1 MTTQIP
7 TDAPKDRGSEQ
18 SLEQKAIAGMS
29 QGALV
34 RGRFF
39 RHRGAMTALVIL
51 VLVIILA
58 FTSVGTVIGGTGKLE
73 ASPDGTLGVNGW
85 RIPGWWPLDWFT
97 AYPIV
102 NGGMPTLT
110 LWPFSLGEHPF
121 GQDTLGKD
129 VFAQVMRG
137 TQQSITVMFLVGIVS
152 LIIGVLLGA
161 LSGFYRGWIDSII
174 MRFTDVV
181 IIIPIIV
188 IGSIIGRILGGSSAV
203 VFGIF
208 LGIVSWT
215 GLARL
220 VRGDFLAL
228 REREFVD
235 AARVAGASNSRIIFR
250 HILPN
255 AVGIIIVNTT
265 LLMSAAV
272 LTEAALSF
280 LGFGITPPDVSLGQ
294 IISEYREAFRT
305 RPWLFWWP
313 GLFIII
319 LALCINFIGDGLRD
333 AFDPRQQSKVS
344 QRKAKRAVAA
354 IPSVQG
360 VQLVEGR
367 TSADDEN
374 DYIDRFGALGEPPG
388 EVEPSTD
395 PAHRPATALDGED
408 DTTGAQP

>member
-1 MTTQIP
+1 MTTTP
-7 TDAPKDRGSEQ
+7 LAPADVADDRGSEQ
-18 SLEQKAIAGMS
+18 SIEQQAVAGLS
-29 QGALV
+29 QGQLV
-34 RGRFF
+34 RRRFF
-39 RHRGAMTALVIL
+39 RHRGAMIALVVLAL
-51 VLVIILA
+51 VMLLA
-58 FTSVGTVIGGTGKLE
+58 FTSVGTVVGGTGALQ
-73 ASPDGTLGVNGW
+73 ADSTGTLSINGW
-85 RIPGWWPLDWFT
+85 RIPGWWPLDWYT
-97 AYPIV
+97 TYPIV
-102 NGGMPTLT
+102 NNGLPTLT

-137 TQQSITVMFLVGIVS
+137 TQQSITVMVLVGCVS
-152 LIIGVLLGA
+152 LVVGVLLGA
-161 LSGFYRGWIDSII
+161 LSGFYRGWIDSLI

-188 IGSIIGRILGGSSAV
+188 IGAIFGKLFGGNAI
-203 VFGIF
+203 VFGLF
-208 LGIVSWT
+208 LGILSWT

-235 AARVAGASNSRIIFR
+235 AARVAGASNGRIIFR

-280 LGFGITPPDVSLGQ
+280 LGFGITYPDVSLGQ
-294 IISEYREAFRT
+294 IISTYQEAFRT

-313 GLFIII
+313 GLFIIT

-333 AFDPRQQSKVS
+333 AFDPRQQSKLS
-344 QRKAKRAVAA
+344 KRRAARAVGAV
-354 IPSVQG
+354 PSVQG
-360 VQLVEGR
+360 VMMVTGP
-367 TSADDEN
+367 TSEDDEVTM
-374 DYIDRFGALGEPPG
+374 DEFGALPEPPA
-388 EVEPSTD
+388 D
-395 PAHRPATALDGED
+395 PNGR
-408 DTTGAQP
+408 QP

>member
-1 MTTQIP
+1 MTTTIP
-7 TDAPKDRGSEQ
+7 TDAPQDRGSEQ
-18 SLEQKAIAGMS
+18 SIEQKAVAGMS

-34 RGRFF
+34 RRRFF
-39 RHRGAMTALVIL
+39 RHAGAMVALVVLI
-51 VLVIILA
+51 LVIILA
-58 FTSVGTVIGGTGKLE
+58 FTSVGTVIGGTGKLQ
-73 ASPDGTLGVNGW
+73 ASGDGTLSINGL

-97 AYPIV
+97 SYPVV
-102 NGGMPTLT
+102 NGGQPTLT
-110 LWPFSLGEHPF
+110 LFPFSLGEHPF

-152 LIIGVLLGA
+152 LVLGVLFGA
-161 LSGFYRGWIDSII
+161 LSGYFRGWVDSLI
-174 MRFTDVV
+174 MRFTDVI

-188 IGSIIGRILGGSSAV
+188 IGSIIGRLLGGNSAI
-203 VFGIF
+203 VFGLF
-208 LGIVSWT
+208 LGILSWT

-235 AARVAGASNSRIIFR
+235 AARVAGASNGRIIFR

-255 AVGIIIVNTT
+255 AVGVIIVNTT

-272 LTEAALSF
+272 LIEAALSF
-280 LGFGITPPDVSLGQ
+280 IGFGIQPPDVSLGQ

-313 GLFIII
+313 GLFIVI

-333 AFDPRQQSKVS
+333 AFDPRQQAKVS
-344 QRKAKRAVAA
+344 ARKANRAVAA
-354 IPSVQG
+354 IPSAQAVMM
-360 VQLVEGR
+360 VEGP
-367 TSADDEN
+367 TSSDDERYM
-374 DYIDRFGALGEPPG
+374 DEFGGGSLPEPDA
-388 EVEPSTD
+388 VEERR
-395 PAHRPATALDGED
+395 ARRED
-408 DTTGAQP
+408 DQS

>member
-1 MTTQIP
+1 MSTTPLP
-7 TDAPKDRGSEQ
+7 TDAPQDRGSEQ
-18 SLEQKAIAGMS
+18 SLEQKALAGLS
-29 QGALV
+29 QGQLV
-34 RGRFF
+34 RRRFF
-39 RHRGAMTALVIL
+39 RHKGAMIALVVL
-51 VLVIILA
+51 VLTILLA
-58 FTSVGTVIGGTGKLE
+58 FTSVGTVVGGTGSLQ
-73 ASPDGTLGVNGW
+73 AGSDGTLSINGF

-97 AYPIV
+97 TYPIV
-102 NGGMPTLT
+102 NGGMPTMNLFT
-110 LWPFSLGEHPF
+110 FTIGEHPF

-137 TQQSITVMFLVGIVS
+137 TQQSITVMFIVGIVS
-152 LIIGVLLGA
+152 LVIGVLLGA
-161 LSGFYRGWIDSII
+161 LSGFYRGWIDALI

-188 IGSIIGRILGGSSAV
+188 IGSIIGKLLGGSSAI
-203 VFGIF
+203 VFGLF
-208 LGIVSWT
+208 LGILSWT

-220 VRGDFLAL
+220 VRGEFLAL

-235 AARVAGASNSRIIFR
+235 AARVAGASSGRVIFR

-272 LTEAALSF
+272 LTEAALAF
-280 LGFGITPPDVSLGQ
+280 IGFGISYPDVSLGQ

-313 GLFIII
+313 GFFIII

-344 QRKAKRAVAA
+344 KRKAARAVAA
-354 IPSVQG
+354 IPSVQAPMIVDG
-360 VQLVEGR
+360 P
-367 TSADDEN
+367 TSADDPEGIAS
-374 DYIDRFGALGEPPG
+374 D
-388 EVEPSTD
+388 D
-395 PAHRPATALDGED
+395 PDAAARERGD
-408 DTTGAQP
+408 QP

>member
-1 MTTQIP
+1 MVTTIP
-7 TDAPKDRGSEQ
+7 TDAPQDRGSEQ
-18 SLEQKAIAGMS
+18 SIEQKAVAGMS

-34 RGRFF
+34 RRRFF
-39 RHRGAMTALVIL
+39 RHAGAMVALVVL

-58 FTSVGTVIGGTGKLE
+58 FTSVGTVIGGTGKLQ
-73 ASPDGTLGVNGW
+73 ASGDGTLDINGF
-85 RIPGWWPLDWFT
+85 RIPGWWPLDWWT
-97 AYPIV
+97 SYPVV
-102 NGGMPTLT
+102 NGGQPTLT
-110 LWPFSLGEHPF
+110 LWPFALGEHPF

-129 VFAQVMRG
+129 IFAQVMRG
-137 TQQSITVMFLVGIVS
+137 TQQSLTVMFLVGIVS
-152 LIIGVLLGA
+152 LILGVLFGA
-161 LSGFYRGWIDSII
+161 LSGYFRGWTDSLI
-174 MRFTDVV
+174 MRFTDVI

-188 IGSIIGRILGGSSAV
+188 IGSIIGKMLGGSSAV
-203 VFGIF
+203 VFGVF
-208 LGIVSWT
+208 LGVLSWT

-235 AARVAGASNSRIIFR
+235 AARVAGAGNGRIIFR

-280 LGFGITPPDVSLGQ
+280 IGFGITAPDVSLGQ

-313 GLFIII
+313 GLFIVI

-333 AFDPRQQSKVS
+333 AFDPRQQGKVS
-344 QRKAKRAVAA
+344 RRKANRAVAA

-360 VQLVEGR
+360 VQMVEGP
-367 TSADDEN
+367 TSSDDERYM
-374 DYIDRFGALGEPPG
+374 DEFGGGALPEPPA
-388 EVEPSTD
+388 VEERRERGD
-395 PAHRPATALDGED
+395 
-408 DTTGAQP
+408 QP

>member
-1 MTTQIP
+1 MSTTPLP
-7 TDAPKDRGSEQ
+7 TDAPQQDRGSEQ
-18 SLEQKAIAGMS
+18 SLEQKALAGLS
-29 QGALV
+29 QGQLV
-34 RGRFF
+34 RRRFF
-39 RHRGAMTALVIL
+39 RHKGAMIALGVLIL
-51 VLVIILA
+51 TILLA
-58 FTSVGTVIGGTGKLE
+58 FTSVGTVIGGTGTLG
-73 ASPDGTLGVNGW
+73 ADADGTLRVNGF

-97 AYPIV
+97 AYPVV
-102 NGGMPTLT
+102 NGGAPTLS
-110 LWPFSLGEHPF
+110 LFPFSIGEHPF

-152 LIIGVLLGA
+152 LVIGVLLGA
-161 LSGFYRGWIDSII
+161 LSGFYRGWVDALI
-174 MRFTDVV
+174 MRFTDV
-181 IIIPIIV
+181 IIILPIIV
-188 IGSIIGRILGGSSAV
+188 IGSIIGKILGGSSAW

-208 LGIVSWT
+208 LGVLSWT

-220 VRGDFLAL
+220 VRGEFLAL

-235 AARVAGASNSRIIFR
+235 AARVAGAANGRIIFR

-280 LGFGITPPDVSLGQ
+280 IGFGISYPDVSLGQ
-294 IISEYREAFRT
+294 IISQYREAFRT

-313 GLFIII
+313 GFFIII

-344 QRKAKRAVAA
+344 RRKAAKAVAA
-354 IPSVQG
+354 VPSVQPGMIVDG
-360 VQLVEGR
+360 V
-367 TSADDEN
+367 TSADDPEGVAS
-374 DYIDRFGALGEPPG
+374 D
-388 EVEPSTD
+388 D
-395 PAHRPATALDGED
+395 PRAAARERGD
-408 DTTGAQP
+408 QP